1 MFNLFINNKK
11 MKKTTVTRAYEA
23 PVVNVESINVEK
35 GFALSGSGIG
45 GGDHW
50 EMQPIILK
58 LRQLKSAQIKEL

>member
-35 GFALSGSGIG
+35 GFALSGGGIIEDPSENNPWG
-45 GGDHW
+45 
-50 EMQPIILK
+50 
-58 LRQLKSAQIKEL
+58 

>member
-35 GFALSGSGIG
+35 GFALSGGTG
-45 GGDHW
+45 GGSTEDPSLNPEW
-50 EMQPIILK
+50 
-58 LRQLKSAQIKEL
+58 

>member
-35 GFALSGSGIG
+35 GFALSGFDNFDPVTP
-45 GGDHW
+45 GGDDPSDW
-50 EMQPIILK
+50 
-58 LRQLKSAQIKEL
+58 

>member
-35 GFALSGSGIG
+35 GFALSG
-45 GGDHW
+45 
-50 EMQPIILK
+50 
-58 LRQLKSAQIKEL
+58 AQNEDPWFPEI

>member
-35 GFALSGSGIG
+35 GFALSGAENENPWFPGV
-45 GGDHW
+45 
-50 EMQPIILK
+50 
-58 LRQLKSAQIKEL
+58 